1 MVFSTAS
8 HPETD
13 STAYSPSEQIDLNR
27 PDEFRFGQTAS
38 ASPMDTSVI
47 QPLQLLMESQRRD
60 ALHCDIGEKQLRSR
74 LFVSGLNAEE
84 YASFENAYASSWLD
98 FKVRFVQ
105 RFPQELLDQIA
116 RMQTS
121 CKMGILNYVGYA
133 WVSVDTELFVWN
145 YFGRLSELSYYD
157 GAEHV
162 IQAVE
167 IVRVK
172 PEARVTGKPSFLLC
186 IATASNIM
194 LSSITFLNPDT
205 GERLK
210 DISGRSFENW
220 ELHLSAKPLFLIPTD
235 GVSIL
240 SLCCLHNGRLFY
252 AGDDGSLYEV
262 YYDSRTLL
270 GARSWKQNMSDSFI
284 SVLVPRFL
292 KAVLS
297 SGKLEQITCDESRH
311 ILFTRNANDTI
322 NVYDLGEDGSKF
334 DYVTS
339 LYRRDIQACASS
351 FSTQIDVSALVPIV
365 SITAIP
371 MCASTVLNL
380 EAVSHAG
387 VRLYFSC
394 YERSSGKS
402 QAPTALKLVHIRFP
416 PGWAMGSSISKPE
429 LIESSFN
436 LCGQS
441 FLMEKNPD
449 CDALWCFNACPFNY
463 VPELIETTARFQMTG
478 RIWTVKELA
487 PDASELQSQ
496 PLYFVQPCSLVHHPS
511 TTDVS
516 VHTNPV
522 RRFAVLTTDSVTVVN
537 IRTSQEILLNLVA
550 SFGYA
555 SEEVLRFYKIHGV
568 TQSNALC
575 AALLCSSDT
584 VNRQIVQQLVQ
595 LLILNRG
602 EASFQLSQQQIA
614 SFGSFAGAGATA
626 DSAISGKTLLPADLP
641 LSACCHP
648 FNAPNVSEIFFS
660 NRHDAFYLH
669 FARIARLCWNMPIAV
684 VRKSGSSELVIKN
697 IIAYEDLLPFSAHL
711 DSFIT
716 FMRSECERLRQHS
729 NSALTDI
736 EARSLLEDG
745 HQERSAATSAMTNV
759 QADKSVLAE
768 ARRLDTES
776 VCALLPFAVLYK
788 EVIGLL
794 QLLIDHQFHVVVS
807 VLPPAVKKRLLSTP
821 LRELMLT
828 DNGVFCS
835 LINGLITLYL
845 ADGASVR
852 IITAKL
858 RQVCPSLFTSA
869 DAVAARAAE
878 LLYKAQCTMFVERKE
893 QFLND
898 ALSLYEAVVERVDL
912 ERVCAE
918 LLKFPC
924 YEGIVRLV
932 LAVSEKIDPED
943 KALTIERDD
952 NLPASIVEKSEA
964 KQLYNRR
971 LGYYEIITNVL
982 HKLISACAEKSDT
995 GRDVL
1000 DARVKRLLQMIWQ
1013 KPDRLLHYTIFE
1025 WFIAMSL
1032 EDELLKSGSVFL
1044 ERFILEQLK
1053 LENGKH
1059 STLMQLL
1066 ANFYEHKHR
1075 FAEAASVLVRL
1086 AELET
1091 NEFTL
1096 NDRLEFALRA
1106 KVCLQASNVSPLER
1120 NEILQKLTDQLDVM
1134 LREDEVL
1141 ELQNSLAEMLERH
1154 ARINPDIKDAIDQL
1168 RCKLF
1173 TTTELYE
1180 DIAERFNLPDCKLA
1194 ICVCSSY
1201 YRQPLIEQLWTDIIE
1216 QECELSRSVGPEEQ
1230 PVYLA
1235 ASLINLAQRLT
1246 EFPRYL
1252 PLTVITLQLFQVASA
1267 QCFPANWVP
1276 STIEQ
1281 MGLNL
1286 LEAIYC
1292 LNDCFKTMEI
1302 GGQDQH
1308 SQLYCFDVINC
1319 SINLAL
1325 VSLEDVLK
1333 ARPTDVA
1340 DLANVLNYIDR
1351 TLTGISNSNE
1361 ARRLKSD
1368 VKKTLSLLGTLAT
1381 Q

>member
-1 MVFSTAS
+1 MVSPTAS
-8 HPETD
+8 YPEMD
-13 STAYSPSEQIDLNR
+13 STVYSPNEQIDLSHHDGF
-27 PDEFRFGQTAS
+27 PFGQNPAV
-38 ASPMDTSVI
+38 SPMDASLI

-84 YASFENAYASSWLD
+84 YASFENPYAGAWLD
-98 FKVRFVQ
+98 FKVLFVQ
-105 RFPQELLDQIA
+105 KFPQELLDQIA
-116 RMQTS
+116 RMIPKFFAIISQFYLGMQSS

-220 ELHLSAKPLFLIPTD
+220 ELHLPAKPLFLIPTD

-240 SLCCLHNGRLFY
+240 NLCCLRSGRLFY

-262 YYDSRTLL
+262 YYDSGALL
-270 GARSWKQNMSDSFI
+270 GPRSWKQNMSDSFI

-322 NVYDLGEDGSKF
+322 NVYNLGEDGSKF

-339 LYRRDIQACASS
+339 LYRRDIQSYASS
-351 FSTQIDVSALVPIV
+351 FSTQIDVSALLPIV

-371 MCASTVLNL
+371 VCVSNVLNL

-402 QAPTALKLVHIRFP
+402 QAPTTLNLAHIRFP

-449 CDALWCFNACPFNY
+449 CDALWCFNGCPFCY
-463 VPELIETTARFQMTG
+463 VPELIETT
-478 RIWTVKELA
+478 
-487 PDASELQSQ
+487 
-496 PLYFVQPCSLVHHPS
+496 
-511 TTDVS
+511 
-516 VHTNPV
+516 
-522 RRFAVLTTDSVTVVN
+522 SVTVVN

-555 SEEVLRFYKIHGV
+555 SEEVHRFYKIHGV

-584 VNRQIVQQLVQ
+584 VDRQVLQQLVQ

-602 EASFQLSQQQIA
+602 EASFQLPQQQSA
-614 SFGSFAGAGATA
+614 SFGSLGNL
-626 DSAISGKTLLPADLP
+626 AISGNALLPADLP

-669 FARIARLCWNMPIAV
+669 FARIARLCWNMPIAIV
-684 VRKSGSSELVIKN
+684 CRSGSSELV
-697 IIAYEDLLPFSAHL
+697 LLLAQS
-711 DSFIT
+711 
-716 FMRSECERLRQHS
+716 MGQ
-729 NSALTDI
+729 
-736 EARSLLEDG
+736 SLLEDG
-745 HQERSAATSAMTNV
+745 HQERSGVVPGITNS
-759 QADKSVLAE
+759 QADRSLLAE

-788 EVIGLL
+788 EVVGLL
-794 QLLIDHQFHVVVS
+794 RLLIDHQFHVVVS

-821 LRELMLT
+821 LRDLMLA

-845 ADGASVR
+845 TDGASVR

-878 LLYKAQCTMFVERKE
+878 LLYKARCTPFIEQKE

-898 ALSLYEAVVERVDL
+898 ALSLYEAVVERVNL
-912 ERVCAE
+912 KRVCAE

-924 YEGIVRLV
+924 YEGVVRLV

-943 KALTIERDD
+943 KALSIERND
-952 NLPASIVEKSEA
+952 NLPASVVEKSEA

-982 HKLISACAEKSDT
+982 YKLISACSEKSDT

-1000 DARVKRLLQMIWQ
+1000 DPR
-1013 KPDRLLHYTIFE
+1013 
-1025 WFIAMSL
+1025 
-1032 EDELLKSGSVFL
+1032 SGSVFL

-1053 LENGKH
+1053 FENGKH

-1120 NEILQKLTDQLDVM
+1120 NEILQKLTDQLDV
-1134 LREDEVL
+1134 L

-1154 ARINPDIKDAIDQL
+1154 ARINPDIRDAIDQL

-1180 DIAERFNLPDCKLA
+1180 DIAERYNLPDCKLA

-1201 YRQPLIEQLWTDIIE
+1201 YQQPLIEQLWIDIIE
-1216 QECELSRSVGPEEQ
+1216 QECELSQSVGPEEQ

-1235 ASLINLAQRLT
+1235 ASLVNVARRLT

-1252 PLTVITLQLFQVASA
+1252 PLTVITLQLFQLASA
-1267 QCFPANWVP
+1267 HRFPTNWVP

-1292 LNDCFKTMEI
+1292 LSDCSKTMAI
-1302 GGQDQH
+1302 GGQDQL
-1308 SQLYCFDVINC
+1308 SQLYCFDVIN
-1319 SINLAL
+1319 SSVNLAL
-1325 VSLEDVLK
+1325 VTLDDVLK
-1333 ARPTDVA
+1333 ARPADVA

-1351 TLTGISNSNE
+1351 ALTGISNSNE

-1368 VKKTLSLLGTLAT
+1368 VKKTLSLLGTLST
-1381 Q
+1381 K